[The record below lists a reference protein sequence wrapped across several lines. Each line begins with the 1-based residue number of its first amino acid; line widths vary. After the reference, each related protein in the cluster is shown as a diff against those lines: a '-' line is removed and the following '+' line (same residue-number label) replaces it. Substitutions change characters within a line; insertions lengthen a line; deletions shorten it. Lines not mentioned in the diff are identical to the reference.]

1 MTIEEAQL
9 LRRQK
14 DNIQM
19 MVFNC
24 VKMKQDAK
32 SLVLEYHQIVD
43 KLVSN
48 GYKVFIRSPYL
59 RLDYWGITPN
69 DINVTDQ
76 AKKIENPNDNNYYI
90 LNLAWTGEESIIGVD
105 KYLNHIGLQYLEVE
119 DFGEEHIAKY
129 KYIGEDN
136 GFNVIKKSTQ
146 YILDSFVSNQN
157 INVYGKKLNYKI

>member
-1 MTIEEAQL
+1 M
-9 LRRQK
+9 
-14 DNIQM
+14 
-19 MVFNC
+19 
-24 VKMKQDAK
+24 
-32 SLVLEYHQIVD
+32 
-43 KLVSN
+43 
-48 GYKVFIRSPYL
+48 
-59 RLDYWGITPN
+59 
-69 DINVTDQ
+69 DIN
-76 AKKIENPNDNNYYI
+76 KIKRKRMNLRTKIREYINKGKDVSDLYNQYINILNELKSVGVKVSTKETTAYLKNLNKPKFINPNNKINIEIENNYYI
-90 LNLAWTGEESIIGVD
+90 LNLAWTGEESIIGID

>member
-1 MTIEEAQL
+1 M
-9 LRRQK
+9 
-14 DNIQM
+14 
-19 MVFNC
+19 
-24 VKMKQDAK
+24 
-32 SLVLEYHQIVD
+32 
-43 KLVSN
+43 
-48 GYKVFIRSPYL
+48 
-59 RLDYWGITPN
+59 
-69 DINVTDQ
+69 DIN
-76 AKKIENPNDNNYYI
+76 KIKRKRMNLRTKIREYINKGKDVSDLYNQYTNILNELKSVGVKVSTKETTAYLKNLNKPKFINPNNKINIEIENNYYI
-90 LNLAWTGEESIIGVD
+90 LNLAWTGEESIIGID

>member
-69 DINVTDQ
+69 DINDTNQ
-76 AKKIENPNDNNYYI
+76 AKKIETPNDNNYYI
-90 LNLAWTGEESIIGVD
+90 LNLAWTGNESITNID
-105 KYLNHIGLQYLEVE
+105 EYLNHIGLQYLDVE

-129 KYIGEDN
+129 KYIGDDL
-136 GFNVIKKSTQ
+136 GFNIIKKSTQ

-157 INVYGKKLNYKI
+157 VNVYGKKLNYKI